1 MKIIQVDNYGRETI
15 SDILIAENVN
25 LMNGKE
31 ITEFLNKKYSGV
43 DSSIYFR
50 LVKDDYKLFVYNI

>member
-1 MKIIQVDNYGRETI
+1 MKIIQVDNYDRETI

-25 LMNGKE
+25 LINGKE
-31 ITEFLNKKYSGV
+31 TTEFLNKKYSGA

-50 LVKDDYKLFVYNI
+50 LVEDDYKLFVYVI